1 MIRAHHWIGAVL
13 LAALAH
19 IAVFALLAFN
29 PPKGTAAAQG
39 EMGIEIDLGMLGDLG
54 EAQETEQPKEVAPP
68 KPTPPPPPPEPAPE
82 PPRQQAQ
89 ARVQAKPKPR
99 PEPPREQVEAPQPT
113 PEPAPAAPAVETGQ
127 SDANQAQLKQSTGV
141 GNAATAGGMGGASTD
156 CKAKVAASL
165 ARNKRYPHASR
176 RRREEGV
183 AILSFTIHRDGS
195 VTGAQIRESSGF
207 ARLDQAVLKM
217 LEDASPFP
225 PFSEDMTEE
234 QMTLRIP
241 VDFKVVN
248 SR

>member
-1 MIRAHHWIGAVL
+1 MIRTHHWIGAVL

-54 EAQETEQPKEVAPP
+54 QAQETQQPKEVAPP
-68 KPTPPPPPPEPAPE
+68 KPTPPPPPPEPTPE

-99 PEPPREQVEAPQPT
+99 PEPPREQVEAPQPA

-156 CKAKVAASL
+156 YKAKIAASL
-165 ARNKRYPHASR
+165 ARHKHYPRASR
-176 RRREEGV
+176 RRREEGEV
-183 AILSFTIHRDGS
+183 ILSFVIHRDGT
-195 VTGAQIRESSGF
+195 VTDARVSKSSGVT
-207 ARLDQAVLKM
+207 RLDQAALKT
-217 LEDASPFP
+217 LENASPFP
-225 PFSEDMTEE
+225 PFSDDMTET
-234 QMTLRIP
+234 QMSVRAPI
-241 VDFKVVN
+241 DFTVVN
-248 SR
+248 RR

>member
-1 MIRAHHWIGAVL
+1 MIRAHHWIGALL

-19 IAVFALLAFN
+19 IAVFILLVFN
-29 PPKGTAAAQG
+29 PPQGTAAAQG
-39 EMGIEIDLGMLGDLG
+39 QLGVEIDLGMLGDLG

-68 KPTPPPPPPEPAPE
+68 KPTPPPPPPEPTPE

-89 ARVQAKPKPR
+89 ARVQTKPKPR

-113 PEPAPAAPAVETGQ
+113 PEPAPTATPVEQGQ
-127 SDANQAQLKQSTGV
+127 SEASQAQLKQSTGV
-141 GNAATAGGMGGASTD
+141 GNAATSGGMGGASTD
-156 CKAKVAASL
+156 YKAKVAASL
-165 ARNKRYPHASR
+165 ARHKRYPHASR

-183 AILSFTIHRDGS
+183 AILSFVIHRDGS
-195 VTGAQIRESSGF
+195 VTDAQIRESSGYP
-207 ARLDQAVLKM
+207 RLDRAVMKM

-225 PFSEDMTEE
+225 PFSDDMSED
-234 QMTLRIP
+234 QMPLRIP

>member
-1 MIRAHHWIGAVL
+1 M
-13 LAALAH
+13 
-19 IAVFALLAFN
+19 
-29 PPKGTAAAQG
+29 T
-39 EMGIEIDLGMLGDLG
+39 
-54 EAQETEQPKEVAPP
+54 
-68 KPTPPPPPPEPAPE
+68 
-82 PPRQQAQ
+82 
-89 ARVQAKPKPR
+89 
-99 PEPPREQVEAPQPT
+99 PQPT

-156 CKAKVAASL
+156 YKAKVAASL

-176 RRREEGV
+176 RRREEGI